1 MTFDAFNTFIDI
13 AKNAGITHI
22 ILFSI
27 VCSLKNNVNKDN
39 LTFIGT
45 VNNWQNYTNIQ
56 KTSLINKMNNY
67 GIILMASFGGVLS
80 FKDGFEQIYN
90 SPNYKDYK
98 NLANDLIEWM
108 ILNKIFGIDFNIE
121 SLPGKLDDAE
131 QSKMINYLG
140 SVSQKIKEIG
150 QDMGFYIYIS
160 HSPLAEYFNG
170 PEKDYDD
177 GYWKHIYN
185 KIEQKYEKYID
196 FYIIRYYNNT
206 YITFDDIFLK
216 DSYGK
221 MSPHASVLQLINANQ
236 INPDYFK
243 IPDFKIVVC
252 KPSNPNAT
260 EPTNGYI
267 ELYST
272 NNIKTNTLGYFIY
285 KCQLIGT
292 DPKLDKWSLVGGI
305 SIWKYS
311 NLDNGDLDT
320 ANKYNSQIINL
331 FTKFKK

>member
-131 QSKMINYLG
+131 QSKMIN
-140 SVSQKIKEIG
+140 S
-150 QDMGFYIYIS
+150 
-160 HSPLAEYFNG
+160 
-170 PEKDYDD
+170 
-177 GYWKHIYN
+177 
-185 KIEQKYEKYID
+185 
-196 FYIIRYYNNT
+196 
-206 YITFDDIFLK
+206 
-216 DSYGK
+216 
-221 MSPHASVLQLINANQ
+221 
-236 INPDYFK
+236 
-243 IPDFKIVVC
+243 
-252 KPSNPNAT
+252 
-260 EPTNGYI
+260 
-267 ELYST
+267 
-272 NNIKTNTLGYFIY
+272 
-285 KCQLIGT
+285 
-292 DPKLDKWSLVGGI
+292 
-305 SIWKYS
+305 
-311 NLDNGDLDT
+311 
-320 ANKYNSQIINL
+320 
-331 FTKFKK
+331 